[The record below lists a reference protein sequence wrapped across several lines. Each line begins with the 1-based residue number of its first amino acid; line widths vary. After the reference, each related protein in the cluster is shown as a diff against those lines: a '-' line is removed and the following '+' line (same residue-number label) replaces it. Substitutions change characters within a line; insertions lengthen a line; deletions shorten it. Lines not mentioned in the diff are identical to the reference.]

1 MRKAH
6 ARTINW
12 RQRMSAKNQK
22 ILRLVYSIVLSVLT
36 ITAGIILIVQS
47 QRIYH
52 SPGGYSR
59 EIVSEYLGDIS
70 AVLYI
75 WIALVAIGAILWQI
89 FPPEQKK
96 LRATIYQTNTL
107 KKLQS
112 RFPYLE
118 SEKLRH
124 ARIVKNVVLYTTI
137 AFVILAIVMVGIVVW
152 NSDNYRPAGNGFNPM
167 QDMLD
172 MLPKFLPWVIC
183 AFVVMIAAT
192 VYFEISAKQEVSE
205 MKRLIAEAKNNTEKP
220 LENTQKN
227 KTSLWKKMYDK
238 IPKVLKTENFKR
250 YSLLGTR
257 IALAVVAVVFI
268 IVGALNGGLQAVLE
282 KAINIC
288 RECIGLG

>member
-1 MRKAH
+1 
-6 ARTINW
+6 
-12 RQRMSAKNQK
+12 MSAKNQK

-36 ITAGIILIVQS
+36 ITAGILLIVQS

-96 LRATIYQTNTL
+96 LRATVYQTSTL
-107 KKLQS
+107 KKLQA
-112 RFPYLE
+112 RFPSLE
-118 SEKLRH
+118 SEKLHR
-124 ARIVKNVVLYTTI
+124 ARIIKNVVLYATI
-137 AFVILAIVMVGIVVW
+137 AFVILAIVMVGVVVW
-152 NSDNYRPAGNGFNPM
+152 DSGNYRPAGNGFNPM

-183 AFVVMIAAT
+183 AFVVMIATT
-192 VYFEISAKQEVSE
+192 VYFEISAKQEVQE
-205 MKRLIAEAKNNTEKP
+205 MKRLIAESKNNA
-220 LENTQKN
+220 ENKLATTQNN
-227 KTSLWKKMYDK
+227 KVSLWEKIYDK
-238 IPKVLKTENFKR
+238 IPNALKTDSFKR
-250 YSLLGTR
+250 YSLLTTR
-257 IALAVVAVVFI
+257 IALAIVAVVFV
-268 IVGALNGGLQAVLE
+268 IVGVINGGLQAVLE